1 MSEDGI
7 PPIIYHALIHGKDH
21 EKQVKRYEKEF
32 AERMVELAVS
42 QGEKKENIDWGRVA
56 GYLIEKHE
64 RKVVSQ
70 TKDKKE
76 VDCYKVACDL
86 AKKYEP
92 KLQDKTPR
100 GRKRKWGVWEI
111 MLLAVDVERLTDC
124 GMTVDAAI
132 KEIATAD
139 LWVNFLSAWEE
150 YKSRDIVAALK
161 KRYKKHS
168 EESKIAGTA
177 IKGLREL
184 PQEEW
189 DQLLKNTLK
198 TNKII

>member
-21 EKQVKRYEKEF
+21 EKQVKRYQKEF
-32 AERMVELAVS
+32 TERMVELAVS
-42 QGEKKENIDWGRVA
+42 QGEDKKKIDWRRVSRHLA
-56 GYLIEKHE
+56 KEHE
-64 RKVVSQ
+64 PKTVIQGSDNERM
-70 TKDKKE
+70 
-76 VDCYKVACDL
+76 DCYKVACEL

-139 LWVNFLSAWEE
+139 HWVNFLSAWED

-198 TNKII
+198 KDKII